1 MSAKKKKSKPAPL
14 RITYGTCSG
23 SGWLWSGVGH
33 FGEQDGGHKDCGA
46 QCPACLG
53 MGYLEAAAFAAY
65 ATDRQRQADW
75 LRANAKPNF
84 ETES

>member
-1 MSAKKKKSKPAPL
+1 MEPEADEMKAKKKAKLAPL
-14 RITYGTCSG
+14 RIKCGTCFG

-53 MGYLEAAAFAAY
+53 LGYLEGE
-65 ATDRQRQADW
+65 D
-75 LRANAKPNF
+75 KK
-84 ETES
+84 